1 MLCFQNKFAINSN
14 DQLEEA
20 KKDTRPMTKLIY
32 IADPMCSWCYGF
44 GPELTALRDGVPE
57 LRFEVVV
64 GGLRA
69 YNKELM
75 DEALKT
81 TLLSHWEKV
90 AETSGLPFSDEAL
103 SGKDFIYDTEP
114 ACRAVVAARM
124 LAPNAALDVFHAIQ
138 HGFYAEAL
146 DVTKGDVLAKISVA
160 VLNKAGITISEEDFL
175 ATWSSEDAITSTNND
190 FQQTQ
195 RWGVTGFPTLVF
207 ERVGELYVVTSGFAR
222 TEVLVERLQALVDQ
236 TSDS

>member
-1 MLCFQNKFAINSN
+1 
-14 DQLEEA
+14 
-20 KKDTRPMTKLIY
+20 MTKLIY

-44 GPELTALRDGVPE
+44 GPELTTLRSGIPE
-57 LRFEVVV
+57 LRFEVVL

-90 AETSGLPFSDEAL
+90 AEASGLPFSKEAL

-114 ACRAVVAARM
+114 ACRAVVVARM
-124 LAPNAALDVFHAIQ
+124 LAPEIALDVFHAIQ

-146 DVTKGDVLAKISVA
+146 DVTKGDVLAKISVD
-160 VLNKAGITISEEDFL
+160 VLNKAGINISEQDFL
-175 ATWSSEDAITSTNND
+175 ATWSSEDAITTTNND
-190 FQQTQ
+190 FHQTQ
-195 RWGVTGFPTLVF
+195 RWGVTGFPTLVY
-207 ERVGELYVVTSGFAR
+207 ERVGELYLVTSGFTR
-222 TEVLVERLQALVDQ
+222 TEVLVERLQTLVDQ

>member
-1 MLCFQNKFAINSN
+1 
-14 DQLEEA
+14 
-20 KKDTRPMTKLIY
+20 MTKLIY

-44 GPELTALRDGVPE
+44 GPELTTLRNGIPE
-57 LRFEVVV
+57 LHFEVIL

-90 AETSGLPFSDEAL
+90 EEATGLPFSKEAL
-103 SGKDFIYDTEP
+103 SHKDFIYDTEP
-114 ACRAVVAARM
+114 ACRAVVSARM
-124 LAPNAALDVFHAIQ
+124 LAPEIALDVFHAIQ
-138 HGFYAEAL
+138 HAFYAEAL

-160 VLNKAGITISEEDFL
+160 VLNKAGININEQDFL
-175 ATWSSEDAITSTNND
+175 LTWSSEEAITTTNND

-207 ERVGELYVVTSGFAR
+207 ERAGELYLVSSGFAR

>member
-1 MLCFQNKFAINSN
+1 
-14 DQLEEA
+14 
-20 KKDTRPMTKLIY
+20 MTKLIY

-44 GPELTALRDGVPE
+44 GPELTTLRNGIPE
-57 LRFEVVV
+57 LHFEVIL

-90 AETSGLPFSDEAL
+90 EEATGLPFSKEAL
-103 SGKDFIYDTEP
+103 SHKDFIYDTEP
-114 ACRAVVAARM
+114 ACRAVVSARM
-124 LAPNAALDVFHAIQ
+124 LAPEIALDVFHAIQ
-138 HGFYAEAL
+138 HAFYADAL

-160 VLNKAGITISEEDFL
+160 VLNKAGININEQDFL
-175 ATWSSEDAITSTNND
+175 LTWSSEEAITTTNND

-207 ERVGELYVVTSGFAR
+207 ERAGELYLVSSGFAR

>member
-1 MLCFQNKFAINSN
+1 
-14 DQLEEA
+14 
-20 KKDTRPMTKLIY
+20 MTKLIY

-44 GPELTALRDGVPE
+44 GPELATLRNGVPE
-57 LRFEVVV
+57 LRLEVVL

-90 AETSGLPFSDEAL
+90 ENISGLPFSKDAF
-103 SGKDFIYDTEP
+103 SHKDFIYDTEP
-114 ACRAVVAARM
+114 ACRAVVTARM
-124 LAPNAALDVFHAIQ
+124 LAPEIAFDVFQAIQ
-138 HGFYAEAL
+138 HGFYAEGL
-146 DVTKGDVLAKISVA
+146 DTTKGDVLVKISVD
-160 VLNKAGITISEEDFL
+160 VLNKAGINISAQDFL
-175 ATWSSEDAITSTNND
+175 ATWSSEDAITTTNND
-190 FQQTQ
+190 FLQTQ

-207 ERVGELYVVTSGFAR
+207 ERVGELYLVTSGFAK

>member
-1 MLCFQNKFAINSN
+1 MA
-14 DQLEEA
+14 
-20 KKDTRPMTKLIY
+20 KLIY

-44 GPELTALRDGVPE
+44 GPELTTLRNGVPE
-57 LRFEVVV
+57 LRFEVVL

-90 AETSGLPFSDEAL
+90 EEASGLPFSKDAL
-103 SGKDFIYDTEP
+103 SHPGFIYDTEP
-114 ACRAVVAARM
+114 ACRAVVTARM
-124 LAPNAALDVFHAIQ
+124 LAPEIALDVFHAIQ
-138 HGFYAEAL
+138 HGFYAQAL
-146 DVTKGDVLAKISVA
+146 DTTQGEVLAKISVD
-160 VLNKAGITISEEDFL
+160 VLNKAGINISAQDFL
-175 ATWSSEDAITSTNND
+175 ATWSSEDAVTTTHND
-190 FQQTQ
+190 FLQTQ

-207 ERVGELYVVTSGFAR
+207 ERSGELYLVTSGFAR
-222 TEVLVERLQALVDQ
+222 TEVLVERLQSLVDQ

>member
-1 MLCFQNKFAINSN
+1 
-14 DQLEEA
+14 
-20 KKDTRPMTKLIY
+20 MTKLIY

-44 GPELTALRDGVPE
+44 GPELKTLRDGIPE
-57 LRFEVVV
+57 LGFEVIV

-81 TLLSHWEKV
+81 TLLSHWGKV
-90 AETSGLPFSDEAL
+90 EETTGLPFSKDAF
-103 SGKDFIYDTEP
+103 SHKDFIYDTEP
-114 ACRAVVAARM
+114 ACRAVVTARM
-124 LAPNAALDVFHAIQ
+124 LAPEIALDVFHAIQ

-146 DVTKGDVLAKISVA
+146 DVTKGDVLAKISTD
-160 VLNKAGITISEEDFL
+160 VLNKAGINISEQDFL
-175 ATWSSEDAITSTNND
+175 VTWSSEDAITTTNND

-207 ERVGELYVVTSGFAR
+207 ERAGELYLVTSGFAR

>member
-1 MLCFQNKFAINSN
+1 
-14 DQLEEA
+14 
-20 KKDTRPMTKLIY
+20 MTKLIY

-44 GPELTALRDGVPE
+44 GPELKTLRDGIPE
-57 LRFEVVV
+57 LRFEVIG

-81 TLLSHWEKV
+81 TLLSHWGKV
-90 AETSGLPFSDEAL
+90 EETTGLPFSQEAL
-103 SGKDFIYDTEP
+103 SHKNFIYDTEP
-114 ACRAVVAARM
+114 ACRAVVTARM
-124 LAPNAALDVFHAIQ
+124 LAPEISLDVFHAIQ

-146 DVTKGDVLAKISVA
+146 DVTKGDVLAKISTE
-160 VLNKAGITISEEDFL
+160 VLNKAGINISEQDFL
-175 ATWSSEDAITSTNND
+175 ATWSSEEAITTTNND

-195 RWGVTGFPTLVF
+195 RWGVTGFPTLVL
-207 ERVGELYVVTSGFAR
+207 EHAGELYLVTSGFAR
-222 TEVLVERLQALVDQ
+222 TEVLIKRLQALVDQ